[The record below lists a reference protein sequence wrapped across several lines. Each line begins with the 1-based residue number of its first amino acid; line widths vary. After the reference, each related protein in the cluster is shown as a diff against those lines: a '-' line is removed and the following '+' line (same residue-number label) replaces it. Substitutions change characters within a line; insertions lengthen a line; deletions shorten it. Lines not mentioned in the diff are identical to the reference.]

1 MTAHPKRHGPL
12 ASNLSWIA
20 IRSKFVKCV
29 GQDRLHA
36 VGTHPAYKTIALGLG
51 LQHIDRLMQIKLANA
66 PKIAARPS
74 PKPKH
79 RERVGSDDNGR
90 SGKIDRG

>member
-1 MTAHPKRHGPL
+1 MDSNPL
-12 ASNLSWIA
+12 E
-20 IRSKFVKCV
+20 IREMRR
-29 GQDRLHA
+29 QDRLHTIGA
-36 VGTHPAYKTIALGLG
+36 DSAYKTIALGLG

-66 PKIAARPS
+66 QKIAARPS

-90 SGKIDRG
+90 SGGKIDRG